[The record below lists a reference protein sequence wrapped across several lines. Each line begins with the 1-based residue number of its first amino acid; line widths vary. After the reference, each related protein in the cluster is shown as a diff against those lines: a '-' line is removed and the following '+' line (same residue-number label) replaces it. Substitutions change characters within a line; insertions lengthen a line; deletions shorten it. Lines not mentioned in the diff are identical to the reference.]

1 MSETTEFDIADREA
15 GVTGELVTTPPKNAN
30 GAVQPVNAVE
40 YRAQLISRYH
50 QGAKGLVDKLRTSG
64 HNDAEALLLSLI
76 NEVIQETDHLL
87 GNELV
92 ATENG
97 ELRDASIISF
107 KRAEVLEKAI
117 KAVQSKHQLEREQ
130 GLDLDSPAM
139 MVVFRYFMSKVKTA
153 LVKANAP
160 DDMSDLFFRTLSDAM
175 ADWKR
180 DLRVQ
185 FGELKGAKP

>member
-1 MSETTEFDIADREA
+1 
-15 GVTGELVTTPPKNAN
+15 
-30 GAVQPVNAVE
+30 
-40 YRAQLISRYH
+40 
-50 QGAKGLVDKLRTSG
+50 
-64 HNDAEALLLSLI
+64 
-76 NEVIQETDHLL
+76 
-87 GNELV
+87 
-92 ATENG
+92 
-97 ELRDASIISF
+97 
-107 KRAEVLEKAI
+107 
-117 KAVQSKHQLEREQ
+117 
-130 GLDLDSPAM
+130 M

>member
-1 MSETTEFDIADREA
+1 MTDKETEFELADKEA
-15 GVTGELVTTPPKNAN
+15 GVGDLVVSTQSSKGELQAR
-30 GAVQPVNAVE
+30 NAVE
-40 YRAQLISRYH
+40 YRDQLIARYH
-50 QGAKGLVDKLRTSG
+50 KGAKGLVDKLRASG
-64 HNDAEALLLSLI
+64 RGDAEALLLSLI

-97 ELRDASIISF
+97 ELRDASVISF

-117 KAVQSKHQLEREQ
+117 KAVQTKQQFEKEQ

-153 LVKANAP
+153 LVQVNAP
-160 DDMSDLFFRTLSDAM
+160 DDMSDLFFKTLSSAM
-175 ADWKR
+175 AEWKR
-180 DLRVQ
+180 DLKV
-185 FGELKGAKP
+185 